1 MTAAE
6 LIATVR
12 RLLNDE
18 NSQTYKWTD
27 AELVDYFNTC
37 IDTIAMEA
45 NYFIDSTTTLLTDI
59 ALTAGT
65 ADYAF
70 DTRLLDIKSIRIAG
84 ETRNLDRATS
94 KLRDDEEPTW
104 RFSNSVSGTDIALDT
119 SEISSTTTDFLE
131 AGFAADD
138 FIQITGSATSGN
150 NKVVKLE
157 TVEQYSM
164 DLATGHTL
172 TARVA
177 GDRLVLKQLTTGTPL
192 RYMTDYR
199 TGYTTLSPA
208 PDEDGSMILSVIKLQ
223 DTPLTTAILATP
235 GTYVIPVNYQYH
247 IRLANGIMA
256 DAYLKSG
263 PSTFNIDKATVHNA
277 RFMKLID
284 RMKKDMIKLNG
295 ANTILRPHSGTM

>member
-157 TVEQYSM
+157 AVEQYSM
-164 DLATGHTL
+164 DLAAGHTL
-172 TARVA
+172 MARVA
-177 GDRLVLKQLTTGTPL
+177 GDRLVLKQLTTDTPL
-192 RYMTDYR
+192 RYMVPEWGR
-199 TGYTTLSPA
+199 KIVFAPLSFIMSLLIRSISFINLA
-208 PDEDGSMILSVIKLQ
+208 LWTVALSMLKVDGPDFRYASAM
-223 DTPLTTAILATP
+223 
-235 GTYVIPVNYQYH
+235 
-247 IRLANGIMA
+247 M
-256 DAYLKSG
+256 
-263 PSTFNIDKATVHNA
+263 PSAS
-277 RFMKLID
+277 LIWYW
-284 RMKKDMIKLNG
+284 
-295 ANTILRPHSGTM
+295 